1 MSAPH
6 RLAVGVLVTLA
17 LCSCA
22 AATTG
27 APAPGRTRSP
37 AATSTPATAGPTS
50 ATSPAATSPALT
62 PSPAPTLRPRVA
74 AAPGTVVVLDP
85 GHNGGNAS
93 HSSQINRQVPDGRGG
108 TKPCNTTGT
117 STNAGY
123 SEHAFAWDVAQRVRA
138 ALEQRGVHVVMTRF
152 GDQGVGPCVDERGA
166 AGQQAGAAAVVSI
179 HADGSAA
186 GNRGFHVAYSSPPL
200 NDAQRGPALNLSRDL
215 RDALQDGNFA
225 ASDYIGRDGLSPR
238 PDLAGLSLST
248 VPAALVECANM
259 RNAQEAALVSSA
271 EGRARYAAAITDGI
285 MRFLAR

>member
-6 RLAVGVLVTLA
+6 RPAIAVLVALA

-22 AATTG
+22 AATTS
-27 APAPGRTRSP
+27 APAPGPTSGA
-37 AATSTPATAGPTS
+37 AATSAVPGSSTSTS
-50 ATSPAATSPALT
+50 ATTSPAATTRPPA
-62 PSPAPTLRPRVA
+62 SVR
-74 AAPGTVVVLDP
+74 APGAVVVLDP

-93 HSSQINRQVPDGRGG
+93 RSSEINRQVPDGRGG

-123 SEHAFAWDVAQRVRA
+123 SEHAFTWDVAQRVRT
-138 ALEQRGVHVVMTRF
+138 ALEQRGVRVVMTRSS
-152 GDQGVGPCVDERGA
+152 DDGVGPCVDERGA
-166 AGQQAGAAAVVSI
+166 AGQKARAAAVVSI

-200 NDAQRGPALNLSRDL
+200 NDAQRGPALTLSRDL
-215 RDALQDGNFA
+215 RDALRTGSFA
-225 ASDYIGRDGLSPR
+225 VSDYTGRDGLSPR

-248 VPAALVECANM
+248 VPTALVECANM

-271 EGRARYAAAITDGI
+271 AGRARYAAAIADGI
-285 MRFLAR
+285 TRFLAR